1 MKKALSRD
9 EQLKRLRIQAE
20 KKYAQIRL
28 VFCLL
33 KALRPMMSYEQM
45 CRDMPCISGGA
56 FVLPTHH
63 ASDNSGW
70 ELADA
75 VDDALIDELRAALR
89 AGRLFGLAADTSVL
103 IGNKDYMTIELYTV
117 VGGRRAVFFCCLSE
131 VGTRTNAVGYT
142 DIILEA
148 LSAVAGASHGRKGGR
163 LLQLLL
169 QLRLQLQLRLPGH
182 WPG

>member
-1 MKKALSRD
+1 VKKALSRD

-33 KALRPMMSYEQM
+33 KALRPMVSYEQM

-131 VGTRTNAVGYT
+131 VGTRTNAVP
-142 DIILEA
+142 A
-148 LSAVAGASHGRKGGR
+148 PSPSPSNGGR
-163 LLQLLL
+163 AYCTSRTARTRRRC
-169 QLRLQLQLRLPGH
+169 LRGRRAARPAAAIPGATR
-182 WPG
+182 